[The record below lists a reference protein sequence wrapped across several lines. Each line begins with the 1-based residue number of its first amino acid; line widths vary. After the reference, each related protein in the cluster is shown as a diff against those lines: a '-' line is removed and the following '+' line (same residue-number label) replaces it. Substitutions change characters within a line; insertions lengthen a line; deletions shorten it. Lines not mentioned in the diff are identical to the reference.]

1 MGFPVTIQTRFGALF
16 AGHRTNHTARGKH
29 ARVETGRNMPGTP
42 GKDLSTLNYATS
54 CRTFIWET
62 RSSSSPGYAASNAVI
77 ARLILISLS
86 KATPPE
92 HE

>member
-1 MGFPVTIQTRFGALF
+1 MGSPVTIRTRFGTLS
-16 AGHRTNHTARGKH
+16 AGLRTDHTTRGKH
-29 ARVETGRNMPGTP
+29 ASVETGRNMPGTP
-42 GKDLSTLNYATS
+42 GKYLSTLNYATS

-92 HE
+92 HG

>member
-42 GKDLSTLNYATS
+42 GKCPSTLNYATS
-54 CRTFIWET
+54 CRT
-62 RSSSSPGYAASNAVI
+62 RPNAMNSEQKS
-77 ARLILISLS
+77 LNSLS
-86 KATPPE
+86 CKFRRNQAK
-92 HE
+92 